1 MTDQVPSAHL
11 CRGYGGKVMTTF
23 SKLAIAAAAVVLT
36 SCATITPPPV
46 RVSGESFDS
55 SAAWATIDLNNDGS
69 LSLDELEQQR
79 AMGLLEDFPNADT
92 DHDGHVSKAEWDAWW
107 PRMTD
112 HYVRESPNEVPA
124 LETAR

>member
-1 MTDQVPSAHL
+1 
-11 CRGYGGKVMTTF
+11 MTTF

-36 SCATITPPPV
+36 SCATVPSPPV
-46 RVSGESFDS
+46 RISGESFDS
-55 SAAWATIDLNNDGS
+55 NAAWATIDLNNDGS

-79 AMGLLEDFPNADT
+79 AMGLLQDFSNADT
-92 DHDGHVSKAEWDAWW
+92 DHDGHVSRTEWDAWW

-112 HYVRESPNEVPA
+112 HYVRDSPSEIPA

>member
-1 MTDQVPSAHL
+1 
-11 CRGYGGKVMTTF
+11 MTTF
-23 SKLAIAAAAVVLT
+23 SKLAIAAATFVLT
-36 SCATITPPPV
+36 SCATTSPPV

-55 SAAWATIDLNNDGS
+55 SAAWATIDLNSDGS

-79 AMGLLEDFPNADT
+79 AMGLLQDFPNADT
-92 DHDGHVSKAEWDAWW
+92 DHNAQVSKAEWDAWW

-112 HYVRESPNEVPA
+112 HYVRESPSDVPA

>member
-1 MTDQVPSAHL
+1 
-11 CRGYGGKVMTTF
+11 MTTF

-55 SAAWATIDLNNDGS
+55 GAAWATIDLNSDGS

-79 AMGLLEDFPNADT
+79 AMGLLQDFPNADT
-92 DHDGHVSKAEWDAWW
+92 DHDAHVSKAEWDAWW

-112 HYVRESPNEVPA
+112 HYVRDTPSDMPA

>member
-1 MTDQVPSAHL
+1 
-11 CRGYGGKVMTTF
+11 MTTF

-36 SCATITPPPV
+36 SCATVPTPPV
-46 RVSGESFDS
+46 RISGESFDS

-79 AMGLLEDFPNADT
+79 AMGLLQDYSNADT
-92 DHDGHVSKAEWDAWW
+92 NHDGLVSKTEWDAWW

-112 HYVRESPNEVPA
+112 HYVRDSTSEMPA